1 MPATKSRTEITIQ
14 NIVVSTSLEHDIP
27 LIKLAE
33 VLPNTEYNP
42 EQFPGLVM
50 RIKDPKTSALIF
62 SSGKIVLTG
71 AKSLTKVK
79 ESLQKIIKNLAKIKI
94 RIKREFP
101 SKLVVN
107 IVERKPQMVFCST
120 ENCFMLDENGEAYD
134 NYFLSEE
141 NDKNDF
147 IILLDESSKK
157 INLGEIVLEKK
168 YMEYVQGIKGE
179 LSARLEMEVEN
190 NFRVVSLI
198 SKDIRVKTKEGPE
211 IYFNENINLEKE
223 IEMLKVVLENKIE
236 KNQRQDL
243 EYVDL
248 RIDNKIY
255 YKFRDGTPSQI
266 AKDAVT
272 ANSTTQTTAPTSL
285 TENKDKK
292 KKD

>member
-1 MPATKSRTEITIQ
+1 LFFLISMAFAAVLVYVLFFSPFLEITSIEV
-14 NIVVSTSLEHDIP
+14 NSNDYVENN
-27 LIKLAE
+27 LILDKI
-33 VLPNTEYNP
+33 NS
-42 EQFPGLVM
+42 Q
-50 RIKDPKTSALIF
+50 I
-62 SSGKIVLTG
+62 SGKYFDTIKKNNLLLVRTG
-71 AKSLTKVK
+71 
-79 ESLQKIIKNLAKIKI
+79 KIKKDIQAEFRIIREI